1 MVGFPAVAIGW
12 LAVPR
17 SVGPADSQDWKS
29 LFHPDILRTAAGVL
43 PASSTHPLRP
53 TFEEEPSM
61 LSLSRSFAACLASTL
76 LAAGFAISPATSQ
89 AEDTVLKSGDRL
101 VFLGDSITQ
110 GGAAPKGYISVFRN
124 LLAER
129 KPDLKVEVIGA
140 GISGNKVPDLE
151 KRLERDVLS
160 KKPSVVVIYIGINDV
175 WHSERGHGTSKENF
189 EAGLNRLIEQIN
201 KAGGRV
207 VLCTPSVI
215 GEKTDGNNKL
225 DAMLDEYS
233 EISRKVASET
243 KTQLLDLRKQFLTYL
258 KEKNQDNK
266 EAGILTTDRV
276 HLNEAGNRF
285 VAEQMFTA
293 LLGGGQAEGK
303 SNAQADSSSK
313 AEGKS
318 VLRHVVLFKFKDD
331 ASKEQVKQVTDAFS
345 ALPGKIDAIKEFEWG
360 TDVGVEMLDQGFT
373 HCFIVTFADEKG
385 RDAYLP
391 HPAHEDFKK
400 IVGPVLDKVLV
411 VDFWTKK

>member
-1 MVGFPAVAIGW
+1 MRLPTLFAPLMAVSAALLVCLI
-12 LAVPR
+12 P
-17 SVGPADSQDWKS
+17 SSSQ
-29 LFHPDILRTAAGVL
+29 AA
-43 PASSTHPLRP
+43 
-53 TFEEEPSM
+53 EPS
-61 LSLSRSFAACLASTL
+61 
-76 LAAGFAISPATSQ
+76 
-89 AEDTVLKSGDRL
+89 LKSGDRL
-101 VFLGDSITQ
+101 IFLGDSITQ
-110 GGAAPKGYISVFRN
+110 GGASPKGYISVFKQ

-151 KRLERDVLS
+151 RRLERDVLS

-175 WHSERGHGTSKENF
+175 WHSERGQGTSKEDF
-189 EAGLNRLIEQIN
+189 AAGLQRIIDEIK
-201 KAGGRV
+201 KAGGRA
-207 VLCTPSVI
+207 VLCTASVI
-215 GEKTDGNNKL
+215 GEKTDGSNKL
-225 DAMLDEYS
+225 DKMLDEYC
-233 EISRKVASET
+233 EVSRQVAAET
-243 KTQLLDLRKQFLTYL
+243 KTPLLDLRQAFLAHL
-258 KEKNQDNK
+258 KANNPDNK

-276 HLNEAGNRF
+276 HLNDAGNRF

-293 LLGGGQAEGK
+293 LVGDDQAAAKAEG
-303 SNAQADSSSK
+303 K

-331 ASKEQVKQVTDAFS
+331 ATPEQVKAVTDAFS
-345 ALPGKIDAIKEFEWG
+345 ALPSKIDAIKDFEWG
-360 TDVGVEMLDQGFT
+360 TDVGVEKLDQGFT
-373 HCFIVTFADEKG
+373 HCFVVTFADEKG

>member
-1 MVGFPAVAIGW
+1 
-12 LAVPR
+12 LAL
-17 SVGPADSQDWKS
+17 ALAMS
-29 LFHPDILRTAAGVL
+29 LLPSAGR
-43 PASSTHPLRP
+43 A
-53 TFEEEPSM
+53 ENPS
-61 LSLSRSFAACLASTL
+61 L
-76 LAAGFAISPATSQ
+76 Q
-89 AEDTVLKSGDRL
+89 SGDRV
-101 VFLGDSITQ
+101 VFFGDSITQ
-110 GGAAPKGYISVFRN
+110 GGASPNGYISVFRE

-151 KRLERDVLS
+151 KRLERDVLG

-175 WHSERGHGTSKENF
+175 WHSERGQGTSKENF
-189 EAGLNRLIEQIN
+189 EAGLLRLIDQIN
-201 KAGGRV
+201 KVGGRV
-207 VLCTPSVI
+207 VLCTASVI
-215 GEKTDGNNKL
+215 GEKTDGSNKL
-225 DAMLDEYS
+225 DSMLDEYC
-233 EISRKVASET
+233 EITRKVASESN
-243 KTQLLDLRKQFLTYL
+243 TQLLDLRKEFLAHL
-258 KEKNQDNK
+258 KANNKENK
-266 EAGILTTDRV
+266 EAGVLTTDRV

-293 LLGGGQAEGK
+293 LVGGGQAE
-303 SNAQADSSSK
+303 SK
-313 AEGKS
+313 AEAKSQAGSDNKAEVKS

-331 ASKEQVKQVTDAFS
+331 ATKEQVKEVTDAFS

-360 TDVGVEMLDQGFT
+360 TDVGVEKLAQGFT

-411 VDFWTKK
+411 VDFWTKQ